1 MEISKDN
8 IAQWVIDN
16 RYPKSEFEKISDM
29 EMYHEIV
36 AMIEKLINKN
46 SVIPDV
52 VGQSEQLSVAWKAL
66 EWVGFTKGEE
76 FTDDD
81 IQEMLNA

>member
-16 RYPKSEFEKISDM
+16 RYPKSEFNKVSDM

-36 AMIEKLINKN
+36 GMIDKLINKN

-52 VGQSEQLSVAWKAL
+52 SVSCDTCKFERACFDA
-66 EWVGFTKGEE
+66 FCNNC
-76 FTDDD
+76 TDFKLYEKD
-81 IQEMLNA
+81 ER

>member
-52 VGQSEQLSVAWKAL
+52 VKPLQDKFCTVCNLP
-66 EWVGFTKGEE
+66 TDGEKCYSGRCP
-76 FTDDD
+76 
-81 IQEMLNA
+81 M